1 MIDIKILKRA
11 LLVVTA
17 FEVLLVLAGHFMP
30 QARPHFLL
38 FGCMMVAGVAGL
50 LYARDLARGFGLG
63 ALGGG
68 VAGAAGGI
76 VAVGVSN
83 LLGDRPD
90 IHLPYG
96 VMVLT
101 FVGVVGGLFGQVDAL
116 LRELIR
122 SMGGR

>member
-1 MIDIKILKRA
+1 MIDIKILRRA
-11 LLVVTA
+11 LLVVTG
-17 FEVLLVLAGHFMP
+17 FELLLVLLGHFMP
-30 QARPHFLL
+30 DARPHFLL

-50 LYARDLARGFGLG
+50 LYARDLARGFVLG

-68 VAGAAGGI
+68 VVGAAGGI

-90 IHLPYG
+90 IYLPYG
-96 VMVLT
+96 VMVLS
-101 FVGVVGGLFGQVDAL
+101 FVGAVGGLFGQIDAL